1 MGKVKYY
8 TKGKVNYYT
17 MGKVKYYAIGKLKCY
32 AMGKLK
38 YFIKCRPVTIQDIL
52 KIPTTVF
59 RWI

>member
-1 MGKVKYY
+1 
-8 TKGKVNYYT
+8 
-17 MGKVKYYAIGKLKCY
+17 MGKVKYYAMGKLKCY

-38 YFIKCRPVTIQDIL
+38 YFIKCWPVTIQDIL